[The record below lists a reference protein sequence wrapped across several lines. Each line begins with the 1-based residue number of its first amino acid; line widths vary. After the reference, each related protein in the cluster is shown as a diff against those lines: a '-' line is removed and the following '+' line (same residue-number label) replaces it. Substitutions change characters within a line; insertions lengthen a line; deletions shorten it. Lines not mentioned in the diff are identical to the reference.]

1 MSIIVYNIL
10 KYLGD
15 KRMDT
20 SNYEGV
26 SPAPPTLDPP
36 CVDLSTNETN
46 NTEDIKQYK
55 NSIDKYIS
63 LILILII
70 P

>member
-1 MSIIVYNIL
+1 
-10 KYLGD
+10 
-15 KRMDT
+15 MDT

-36 CVDLSTNETN
+36 CVDLSTNETT
-46 NTEDIKQYK
+46 NTEDIKQYE

-63 LILILII
+63 LLLILII